1 MTQHPSASSSV
12 RRLPKK
18 HDLLARYWK
27 YGIVYLLEY
36 FRQKLPI
43 SQPHMQSFIY
53 AAYTLTSVLLQDVP
67 VFQAVWM
74 ECLGDLVRYLYAI
87 EENDAE
93 SKEHWRQ
100 MASEWYLKTIDINH
114 GTVGRLYHHLGI
126 ISKGD
131 PIMQLFYYAKRYF
144 LQR

>member
-1 MTQHPSASSSV
+1 MEWKCLVFYPDHRMTLSLGPNTAKPTTSKFPYVFYTNLSLLNFYHTFFTMTQHPSASSSV

-36 FRQKLPI
+36 FREKLPI

-53 AAYTLTSVLLQDVP
+53 AAYTLTGVLLQDVP

-87 EENDAE
+87 EEND
-93 SKEHWRQ
+93 
-100 MASEWYLKTIDINH
+100 T
-114 GTVGRLYHHLGI
+114 
-126 ISKGD
+126 
-131 PIMQLFYYAKRYF
+131 
-144 LQR
+144 